1 MKTQEFIDSDT
12 MTTPSPSGETPPS
25 DVRGAMHSHSQ
36 GRAEIDVRVEQ
47 ARQQMLELRRQ
58 QEQLERERQEL
69 EELRR
74 REEDFESGKAEMLE
88 ELSRMVAQIE
98 HDEFELNKRST
109 MLSHF
114 REIYQDYTRQLND
127 IRESDW
133 TGDEL
138 KTQLSKAAAVV
149 EAARAE
155 LNKGRAQ
162 LALEGS
168 SPVRLSSDP
177 TAFHSDDRAPRGDFD
192 FRLEFQRGLARNLSL
207 ILLGLIVLIFLLSR
221 GK

>member
-1 MKTQEFIDSDT
+1 
-12 MTTPSPSGETPPS
+12 
-25 DVRGAMHSHSQ
+25 
-36 GRAEIDVRVEQ
+36 
-47 ARQQMLELRRQ
+47 
-58 QEQLERERQEL
+58 
-69 EELRR
+69 
-74 REEDFESGKAEMLE
+74 
-88 ELSRMVAQIE
+88 MVAQIE

-109 MLSHF
+109 ILSHF
-114 REIYQDYTRQLND
+114 RETYQDYTRQLND

-162 LALEGS
+162 LALEGDG
-168 SPVRLSSDP
+168 PVRLPSDP
-177 TAFHSDDRAPRGDFD
+177 TVSGAGGGVSGGDFD

-207 ILLGLIVLIFLLSR
+207 IVAGLIFLLFLLSR